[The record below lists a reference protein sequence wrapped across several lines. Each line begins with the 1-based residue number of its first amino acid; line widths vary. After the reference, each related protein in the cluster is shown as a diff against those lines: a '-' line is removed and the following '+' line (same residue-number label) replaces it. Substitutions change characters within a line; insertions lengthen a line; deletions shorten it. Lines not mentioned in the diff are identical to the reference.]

1 MKHSSSLAGLLS
13 GPAHQEPLRW
23 PVPLARRRGS
33 SSSSWPALGARVAI
47 GRAFLAALAFAAAAF
62 GAAPARADNAV
73 PDAPP
78 EGAKA
83 TSNARVA
90 YVGTTAKDVDADVV
104 AAFEAGVEK
113 ALAATS
119 IVVIH
124 VPREARPR
132 NPDGKPCVSS
142 SCLGTMA
149 ANLGATHVVHGRLG
163 LDPIQGQLAYSGSLE
178 MIRIQPYQI
187 VTAVPVACDRC
198 IAKMLK
204 AAVEVDTSALMGQFF
219 DAERRQLAAATEA
232 EARAA
237 ATKTAAANKPTA
249 PLPLP
254 PPPAA
259 RPMWPLLIAGAG
271 VAALATGIVFIAMG
285 ERSTCN
291 DFDVDH
297 CGVTRRYRT
306 PGIVTAAAGAAVAA
320 TGGLLFYMLPAPG
333 GAGGEQQVSLGVKG
347 TF

>member
-1 MKHSSSLAGLLS
+1 MNHSSSLAALPS
-13 GPAHQEPLRW
+13 CPAHPAPTSHLPATRH
-23 PVPLARRRGS
+23 RGGF
-33 SSSSWPALGARVAI
+33 SSWP
-47 GRAFLAALAFAAAAF
+47 GRARAAARSVLGVALVAATTVLGTAPALAET
-62 GAAPARADNAV
+62 
-73 PDAPP
+73 APP
-78 EGAKA
+78 DVPAPSDSAKVTA
-83 TSNARVA
+83 SARVA
-90 YVGTTAKDVDADVV
+90 YVGTTAKDVDSDVV

-124 VPREARPR
+124 VPRETRPR

-142 SCLGTMA
+142 ACLATMA
-149 ANLGATHVVHGRLG
+149 ATLGATHVVHGRLG

-237 ATKTAAANKPTA
+237 ATKTAEADKA
-249 PLPLP
+249 PAPAPLP
-254 PPPAA
+254 PPATRA
-259 RPMWPLLIAGAG
+259 KWPLIIAGAG

-285 ERSTCN
+285 ERSTCP
-291 DFDVDH
+291 DRSADE
-297 CGVTRRYRT
+297 CGVTHGYRT
-306 PGIVTAAAGAAVAA
+306 PGIVVAAAGAAVAA
-320 TGGLLFYMLPAPG
+320 TGGLLFYLLPSPG
-333 GAGGEQQVSLGVKG
+333 MANGEAQMSLGVKG
-347 TF
+347 SF

>member
-1 MKHSSSLAGLLS
+1 MT
-13 GPAHQEPLRW
+13 
-23 PVPLARRRGS
+23 AR
-33 SSSSWPALGARVAI
+33 ALVTVLTFGGI
-47 GRAFLAALAFAAAAF
+47 AL
-62 GAAPARADNAV
+62 GAAPARAENAL

-78 EGAKA
+78 ESAKA
-83 TSNARVA
+83 TSSARVA
-90 YVGTTAKDVDADVV
+90 YVGTTAKDVDSDVV

-219 DAERRQLAAATEA
+219 DAERRQLAAVTEA

-237 ATKTAAANKPTA
+237 ATKTAAKDKASPA
-249 PLPLP
+249 PLPVA

-291 DFDVDH
+291 DVDVDH

-320 TGGLLFYMLPAPG
+320 TGGLLFYLLPAPG
-333 GAGGEQQVSLGVKG
+333 GAGSETQVSLGLKG
-347 TF
+347 SF